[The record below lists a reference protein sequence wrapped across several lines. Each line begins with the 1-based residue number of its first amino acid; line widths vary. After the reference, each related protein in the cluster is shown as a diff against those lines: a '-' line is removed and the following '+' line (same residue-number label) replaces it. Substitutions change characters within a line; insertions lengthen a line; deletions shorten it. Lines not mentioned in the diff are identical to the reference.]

1 MIELLLLLLPVASVS
16 GWYMGRKS
24 QQQLPEKK
32 LNQALHRNYF
42 LGLNYLI
49 NEQPDKA
56 VDIFI
61 KLLAV
66 DRDTIETHLALGSL
80 FRRRGEVDRAI
91 RIHQN
96 LITRPQLEQAQRN
109 QALHELAQDYLR
121 AGVLDQAER
130 LFLELVN
137 KNQEV
142 VSSLRYLLNIYQQQK
157 DWQQA
162 IKIAKLLE
170 EKIRESMQS
179 TIAHYY
185 CELADL
191 ERLSNDHEKVH
202 YYLNKAL
209 VSDRN
214 CVRANLAFAEYAIG
228 LGNYFTAIEHYKNI
242 PTQDPDY
249 LSETIVP
256 LRFCYEKIQ
265 QEDEYI
271 SYLWSHLNL
280 YPRTSIVI
288 AISEYI
294 RKQQG
299 NRAAINFI
307 AEQIRR
313 SPSLRGLDRLIEL
326 YLTISE
332 GDAKDKLLLLRDLV
346 TTLLADK
353 PTYRCT
359 ECGFSASNLYWH
371 CPGCKHWN
379 TVRPLYGVASK

>member
-24 QQQLPEKK
+24 QQEPQPSFK
-32 LNQALHRNYF
+32 NPFHRDYF
-42 LGLNYLI
+42 LGINYLI

-96 LITRPQLEQAQRN
+96 LITRPQLEQDQRN
-109 QALHELAQDYLR
+109 QALNELAQDYLR

-130 LFLELVN
+130 LFLELVD

-142 VSSLRYLLNIYQQQK
+142 ISSLRYLLSIYQQQK

-162 IKIAKLLE
+162 IKIAKRLQDKTGE
-170 EKIRESMQS
+170 PMEV

-185 CELADL
+185 CELADQ
-191 ERLSNDHEKVH
+191 ERTNEDVHKVDE
-202 YYLNKAL
+202 YLNRAL
-209 VSDRN
+209 KIDAN
-214 CVRANLAFAEYAIG
+214 CVRANLARAEHAIRQ
-228 LGNYFTAIEHYKNI
+228 GNYQGAIIHYKNV
-242 PTQDPDY
+242 PNQDSDY

-265 QEDEYI
+265 KEEEFID
-271 SYLWSHLNL
+271 YLWSHLNQH
-280 YPRTSIVI
+280 PRTSVVI

-294 RKQQG
+294 KKQQG
-299 NRAAINFI
+299 NLAAINFI
-307 AEQIRR
+307 TEQIRS
-313 SPSLRGLDRLIEL
+313 SPSLRGMDKLIEL
-326 YLTISE
+326 YLTISH
-332 GDAKDKLLLLRDLV
+332 GDTKDKLLLLKDLV
-346 TTLLADK
+346 ATLLTDK
-353 PTYRCT
+353 PSYRCT

-371 CPGCKHWN
+371 CPGCKHWSSL
-379 TVRPLYGVASK
+379 RPVYGVTGK

>member
-24 QQQLPEKK
+24 LQLPEVPIK
-32 LNQALHRNYF
+32 NSFHRDYF
-42 LGLNYLI
+42 IGLNYLI

-80 FRRRGEVDRAI
+80 FRKRGEVDRAI

-96 LITRPQLEQAQRN
+96 LITRPQLEQSQRT

-142 VSSLRYLLNIYQQQK
+142 LSSLRYLLNIYQQQK

-162 IKIAKLLE
+162 IKIAMSLQ
-170 EKIRESMQS
+170 EKTHESMRS

-185 CELADL
+185 CELADQ
-191 ERLSNDHEKVH
+191 ERLNNNSEIIPE
-202 YYLNKAL
+202 YLNKAL
-209 VSDRN
+209 NIDQN
-214 CVRANLAFAEYAIG
+214 CVRASLAFAEYAIS
-228 LGNYFTAIEHYKNI
+228 LGDYVTAIEHYKNI
-242 PTQDPDY
+242 PGQDKDY

-265 QEDEYI
+265 QEDEFVN
-271 SYLWSHLNL
+271 YLWFHLNKS
-280 YPRTSIVI
+280 PRTSIVI

-294 RKQQG
+294 KKQSG

-307 AEQIRR
+307 ADQIKN

-332 GDAKDKLLLLRDLV
+332 GDTKDKLLLLKNLV
-346 TTLLADK
+346 ANLLADK
-353 PTYRCT
+353 STYRCND
-359 ECGFSASNLYWH
+359 CGFATSTLYWY
-371 CPGCKHWN
+371 CPGCKHWS
-379 TVRPLYGVASK
+379 TVRPIYGVVEK

>member
-24 QQQLPEKK
+24 QRIPQTSLKNPF
-32 LNQALHRNYF
+32 HRDYF

-96 LITRPQLEQAQRN
+96 LITRPQLEQEQRN
-109 QALHELAQDYLR
+109 QALNELAQDYLR

-130 LFLELVN
+130 LFLELVD

-142 VSSLRYLLNIYQQQK
+142 ISSLRYLLSIYQQQK

-162 IKIAKLLE
+162 IKIARRLQDKTG
-170 EKIRESMQS
+170 ESMDS

-185 CELADL
+185 CELAEQ
-191 ERLSNDHEKVH
+191 ERSNADHEKIEH
-202 YYLNKAL
+202 YLTKAL
-209 VSDRN
+209 NTDCN
-214 CVRANLAFAEYAIG
+214 CVRASLALAEHAIRQG
-228 LGNYFTAIEHYKNI
+228 EYSLAIKHYKLV
-242 PTQDPDY
+242 PDQDTDY

-256 LRFCYEKIQ
+256 LRFCYEKLQKEEEFIA
-265 QEDEYI
+265 
-271 SYLWSHLNL
+271 YLWIHLTQH
-280 YPRTSIVI
+280 PKTSIVI

-294 RKQQG
+294 KKQQG

-307 AEQIRR
+307 AEQIRT
-313 SPSLRGLDRLIEL
+313 SPSLHGLDRLIEL
-326 YLTISE
+326 YLTISQ
-332 GDAKDKLLLLRDLV
+332 GDTKDKLLLLKDLV
-346 TTLLADK
+346 ATLLTDK
-353 PTYRCT
+353 PSYRCT

-379 TVRPLYGVASK
+379 SVRPIHGVTGK

>member
-1 MIELLLLLLPVASVS
+1 MIELLLLLLPVASLS

-24 QQQLPEKK
+24 QQLPQTSLK
-32 LNQALHRNYF
+32 NPFHRDYF
-42 LGLNYLI
+42 LGINYLI

-96 LITRPQLEQAQRN
+96 LITRPQLEQEQRN
-109 QALHELAQDYLR
+109 QALNELAQDYLR

-130 LFLELVN
+130 LFLELVD

-142 VSSLRYLLNIYQQQK
+142 IGSLRYLLSIYQQQK

-162 IKIAKLLE
+162 IKIAQRLQE
-170 EKIRESMQS
+170 QTNESME
-179 TIAHYY
+179 TAIAHYY
-185 CELADL
+185 CELADQKRL
-191 ERLSNDHEKVH
+191 EGDTEKITDYLTEALNTDH
-202 YYLNKAL
+202 
-209 VSDRN
+209 N
-214 CVRANLAFAEYAIG
+214 CVRASLAFAEHAIRQG
-228 LGNYFTAIEHYKNI
+228 DYLLAIKHYRFVAE
-242 PTQDPDY
+242 QDPDY

-265 QEDEYI
+265 QEEEFI
-271 SYLWSHLNL
+271 AYLWSHLDN
-280 YPRTSIVI
+280 YPKTSVVI
-288 AISEYI
+288 AISEYLK
-294 RKQQG
+294 KQQG

-307 AEQIRR
+307 AEQIRT

-326 YLTISE
+326 YLTISQ
-332 GDAKDKLLLLRDLV
+332 GDTKDKLLLLKDLV
-346 TTLLADK
+346 ATLLTDK
-353 PTYRCT
+353 PSYRCT

-371 CPGCKHWN
+371 CPGCKHWSS
-379 TVRPLYGVASK
+379 VRPVHGVAGK

>member
-1 MIELLLLLLPVASVS
+1 MIEFLLLLLPVASVS

-24 QQQLPEKK
+24 QPVPQPS
-32 LNQALHRNYF
+32 NQHTFHRDYF

-80 FRRRGEVDRAI
+80 FRKRGEVDRAI

-96 LITRPQLEQAQRN
+96 LITRPQLEQAQRT

-137 KNQEV
+137 KNQKV
-142 VSSLRYLLNIYQQQK
+142 TSSLRYLLNIYQQQK
-157 DWQQA
+157 DWHQA
-162 IKIAKLLE
+162 IKIAKSLQ
-170 EKIRESMQS
+170 EKTSESMQS

-185 CELADL
+185 CELADQ
-191 ERLSNDHEKVH
+191 ERLNNNMEKTNE
-202 YYLNKAL
+202 YFNKAIL
-209 VSDRN
+209 IDHN
-214 CVRANLAFAEYAIG
+214 CVRASLGFAEYAIS
-228 LGNYFTAIEHYKNI
+228 LGEYETAISYYKNI
-242 PTQDPDY
+242 PDQNPDY

-265 QEDEYI
+265 QEEEFI
-271 SYLWSHLNL
+271 SYLWLHLNKH
-280 YPRTSIVI
+280 PRTAIVI

-294 RKQQG
+294 KKQQG

-307 AEQIRR
+307 AEQIRK

-326 YLTISE
+326 YLTISQ
-332 GDAKDKLLLLRDLV
+332 GDAKDKLLLLKDLV
-346 TTLLADK
+346 ATLLTDK
-353 PTYRCT
+353 PAYRCND
-359 ECGFSASNLYWH
+359 CGFSTSNLYWY
-371 CPGCKHWN
+371 CPGCKHW
-379 TVRPLYGVASK
+379 TVRPIHSLWV

>member
-1 MIELLLLLLPVASVS
+1 MIEFLLLLLPVASVS

-24 QQQLPEKK
+24 QRLTDTPLK
-32 LNQALHRNYF
+32 NTFHRDYF

-96 LITRPQLEQAQRN
+96 LITRPQLEQSQRT

-142 VSSLRYLLNIYQQQK
+142 ISSLRYLLNIYQQQK
-157 DWQQA
+157 DWLQA
-162 IKIAKLLE
+162 IKTATSLQ
-170 EKIRESMQS
+170 EKTNESMQS
-179 TIAHYY
+179 AIAHYY
-185 CELADL
+185 CELADQ
-191 ERLSNDHEKVH
+191 ERLNNNLAMTQDF
-202 YYLNKAL
+202 LNKAL
-209 VSDRN
+209 DIDSN
-214 CVRANLAFAEYAIG
+214 CVRASLACAEHAIS
-228 LGNYFTAIEHYKNI
+228 LGDYQTAIDYYKEI
-242 PTQDPDY
+242 PDQDPDY

-265 QEDEYI
+265 QEEEFI
-271 SYLWSHLNL
+271 NYLWHLLNRN
-280 YPRTSIVI
+280 PRTSIVI
-288 AISEYI
+288 AISEHI
-294 RKQQG
+294 KKQQG

-307 AEQIRR
+307 ADQIRK
-313 SPSLRGLDRLIEL
+313 SPSLRGLDRLIEM

-332 GDAKDKLLLLRDLV
+332 GDAKDKLLLLKDLV
-346 TTLLADK
+346 ATLLADK
-353 PTYRCT
+353 PTYRCND
-359 ECGFSASNLYWH
+359 CGFSTSNLYWY
-371 CPGCKHWN
+371 CPGCKHWS
-379 TVRPLYGVASK
+379 TVRPIQGVAGK

>member
-16 GWYMGRKS
+16 GWCMGRKS
-24 QQQLPEKK
+24 QQVPLPPTK
-32 LNQALHRNYF
+32 NPFHRDYF

-56 VDIFI
+56 VDVFI

-66 DRDTIETHLALGSL
+66 DRDTIDTHLALGSL
-80 FRRRGEVDRAI
+80 FRRRGEVDKAI

-96 LITRPQLEQAQRN
+96 LITRPQLEHAQRT

-142 VSSLRYLLNIYQQQK
+142 ISSLRYLLNIYQQQK

-162 IKIAKLLE
+162 IKIACSLQE
-170 EKIRESMQS
+170 QTSESMLS

-185 CELADL
+185 CELADQ
-191 ERLSNDHEKVH
+191 ERLNNDLETAQQ
-202 YYLNKAL
+202 YLCKAL
-209 VSDRN
+209 KIDKK
-214 CVRANLAFAEYAIG
+214 CVRASLALAEYAIT
-228 LGNYFTAIEHYKNI
+228 LGDYATGVSYYKNI
-242 PTQDPDY
+242 ADQDPDF

-256 LRFCYEKIQ
+256 LRFCYEKLQ

-271 SYLWSHLNL
+271 NYLWLHLNKN
-280 YPRTSIVI
+280 PRTSIVV
-288 AISEYI
+288 AISEHI
-294 RKQQG
+294 KKQQG
-299 NRAAINFI
+299 NRFAINFI
-307 AEQIRR
+307 ADQIRKT
-313 SPSLRGLDRLIEL
+313 PSLRGLDRLIEL

-332 GDAKDKLLLLRDLV
+332 GDTKDKLLLLKDLV

-353 PTYRCT
+353 PTYRCNN
-359 ECGFSASNLYWH
+359 CGFSTFNLYWY
-371 CPGCKHWN
+371 CPGCKHWS
-379 TVRPLYGVASK
+379 TVRPIPGVVSF

>member
-1 MIELLLLLLPVASVS
+1 MIELLLLLLPVASAS

-24 QQQLPEKK
+24 QQTESSFKK
-32 LNQALHRNYF
+32 AFHRDYF

-56 VDIFI
+56 VDILI

-96 LITRPQLEQAQRN
+96 LITRPQLEQNQRN

-142 VSSLRYLLNIYQQQK
+142 LSSLRFLLSIYQQQK
-157 DWQQA
+157 DWSQA
-162 IKIAKLLE
+162 IKIAKRLQNNIGE
-170 EKIRESMQS
+170 GMHAC
-179 TIAHYY
+179 IAHYY
-185 CELADL
+185 CELA
-191 ERLSNDHEKVH
+191 EQNNESQQANA
-202 YYLNKAL
+202 YLKKAL
-209 VSDRN
+209 DVDPN
-214 CVRANLAFAEYAIG
+214 CVRASLAFAELEIR
-228 LGNYFTAIEHYKNI
+228 LGNYAMAIKHYKEV
-242 PTQDPDY
+242 PHQDPDY

-256 LRFCYEKIQ
+256 LRFCYEKLG
-265 QEDEYI
+265 QEEEFI
-271 SYLWSHLNL
+271 NYLWSHLQQN
-280 YPRTSIVI
+280 PRTALVV
-288 AISEYI
+288 AISEYVK
-294 RKQQG
+294 KQQG

-307 AEQIRR
+307 AEQIRK
-313 SPSLRGLDRLIEL
+313 SPSLTGLNRLIEL
-326 YLTISE
+326 YLTISA
-332 GDAKDKLLLLRDLV
+332 GDAKDKLLLLKDLV
-346 TTLLADK
+346 TTLIADK

-359 ECGFSASNLYWH
+359 ECGFSASNIYWH
-371 CPGCKHWN
+371 CPGCKHWS
-379 TVRPLYGVASK
+379 TMRPIYGVAGK